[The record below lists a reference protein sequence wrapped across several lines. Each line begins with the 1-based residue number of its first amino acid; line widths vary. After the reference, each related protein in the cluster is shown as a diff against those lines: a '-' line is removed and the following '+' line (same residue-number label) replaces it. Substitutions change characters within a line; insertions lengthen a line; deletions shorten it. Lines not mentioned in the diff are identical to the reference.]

1 MLGHAED
8 GGMPPSQRLIDVG
21 TADAP
26 LRIHVATWAGSPDAP
41 PLVMLHGI
49 WDTWRIFAR
58 VGAALAAE
66 RTVHALDLRGHG
78 DSDKPET
85 GYAIEEYAAD
95 VRGVLDA
102 LGLARADLL
111 GFSLGASVA
120 TRLAADTPERVA
132 RLLLEDPPHSPDADP
147 RGRAAWLRTL
157 LELKGQPFE
166 EIVENMGDMYP
177 TRDHATNERSA
188 RALLG
193 TADGPFRA
201 LLDAGPVASDL
212 PARLA
217 AAARPTL
224 ILRADPASGGALTAR
239 GRDELR
245 AALPTAQLVEF
256 PEVGHL
262 IHAEREAAFLAAVEE
277 FLRQVG

>member
-8 GGMPPSQRLIDVG
+8 GGLTPAQQLIEVG

-26 LRIHVATWAGSPDAP
+26 LRIHVATWSGPPNAT
-41 PLVMLHGI
+41 PLVLLHGI

-78 DSDKPET
+78 DSDKPQT
-85 GYAIEEYAAD
+85 GYDIGDYAAD

-102 LGLARADLL
+102 LSIAHADLL
-111 GFSLGASVA
+111 GFSLGTLVA
-120 TRLAADTPERVA
+120 TRLASDTPERVA
-132 RLLLEDPPHSPDADP
+132 RLLLEDPPHSPDVDP
-147 RGRAAWLRTL
+147 RGRAAWFRTL
-157 LELKGQPFE
+157 LELKQRPFE
-166 EIVENMGDMYP
+166 EVVESMGDMYP
-177 TRDHATNERSA
+177 TRDRATNERSA

-193 TADGPFRA
+193 TADGPLRTLA
-201 LLDAGPVASDL
+201 DADPTANDL

-224 ILRADPASGGALTAR
+224 ILRADPSFGGALTER
-239 GRDELR
+239 GRDEVL
-245 AALPTAQLVEF
+245 AALPGAQLVEF
-256 PEVGHL
+256 PDTGHL
-262 IHAEREAAFLAAVEE
+262 IHGEREAEFLAAVEG
-277 FLRQVG
+277 FLRQED

>member
-8 GGMPPSQRLIDVG
+8 GGLTPAQQLIEVG

-26 LRIHVATWAGSPDAP
+26 LRIHVATWSGPPNAT
-41 PLVMLHGI
+41 PLVLLHGI

-78 DSDKPET
+78 DSDKPQT
-85 GYAIEEYAAD
+85 GYDIGAYAAD

-102 LGLARADLL
+102 LSIAHADLL
-111 GFSLGASVA
+111 GFSLGTLVA
-120 TRLAADTPERVA
+120 TRLASDTPERVA
-132 RLLLEDPPHSPDADP
+132 RLLLEDPPHSPDVDP
-147 RGRAAWLRTL
+147 RGRAAWFRTL
-157 LELKGQPFE
+157 LELKQRPFE
-166 EIVENMGDMYP
+166 EVVESMGDMYP
-177 TRDHATNERSA
+177 TRDRATNERSA

-193 TADGPFRA
+193 TADGPLRTLA
-201 LLDAGPVASDL
+201 DADPTANDL

-224 ILRADPASGGALTAR
+224 ILRADPSFGGALTER
-239 GRDELR
+239 GRDEVL
-245 AALPTAQLVEF
+245 AALPGAQLVEF
-256 PEVGHL
+256 PDTGHL
-262 IHAEREAAFLAAVEE
+262 IHGEREAEFLAAVEG
-277 FLRQVG
+277 FLRQED

>member
-1 MLGHAED
+1 MLGHSED
-8 GGMPPSQRLIDVG
+8 GGLPPSQQLIDVG
-21 TADAP
+21 TVGAP
-26 LRIHVATWAGSPDAP
+26 LRIHVATWSGPPDAA
-41 PLVMLHGI
+41 PLLLLHGI

-66 RTVHALDLRGHG
+66 RTVHAVDLRGHG

-85 GYAIEEYAAD
+85 DYGHEDYAAD

-102 LGLARADLL
+102 LGVTRVDLL
-111 GFSLGASVA
+111 GFSLGALVA
-120 TRLAADTPERVA
+120 ARLAADTPERVA

-157 LELKGQPFE
+157 LDLKEQPFE
-166 EIVENMGDMYP
+166 EVVEGMGDMYP
-177 TRDHATNERSA
+177 MRDRAVNERSA

-201 LLDAGPVASDL
+201 LLDADPTANDL

-224 ILRADPASGGALTAR
+224 ILRADPDFGGALTAR
-239 GRDELR
+239 GRDELL
-245 AALPTAQLVEF
+245 AALPAAQLVEF
-256 PEVGHL
+256 PDTGHL
-262 IHAEREAAFLAAVEE
+262 IHAEREADFLVPVEG
-277 FLRQVG
+277 FLRQGQ

>member
-1 MLGHAED
+1 MLGHSDD
-8 GGMPPSQRLIDVG
+8 GGLPPAQQLIDVG
-21 TADAP
+21 AAGAP
-26 LRIHVATWAGSPDAP
+26 LQIHVATWSGPSDAI
-41 PLVMLHGI
+41 PLVLLHGI

-85 GYAIEEYAAD
+85 GYELGDYAAD

-102 LGLARADLL
+102 LGVARVDLL
-111 GFSLGASVA
+111 GFSLGALIA
-120 TRLAADTPERVA
+120 TRLAADSPERVA
-132 RLLLEDPPHSPDADP
+132 RLLLEDPPHGPDADP

-157 LELKGQPFE
+157 LELKQQPFE
-166 EIVENMGDMYP
+166 EVVESMGDMYP
-177 TRDHATNERSA
+177 TRDRAINERSA

-201 LLDAGPVASDL
+201 LIDADSTASDL

-224 ILRADPASGGALTAR
+224 ILRADPRFGGALTAR
-239 GRDELR
+239 GRDELL
-245 AALPTAQLVEF
+245 AALTAAQLVEF
-256 PEVGHL
+256 PDAGHL
-262 IHAEREAAFLAAVEE
+262 IHAEREEAFLAATGG
-277 FLRQVG
+277 FLRQAG

>member
-8 GGMPPSQRLIDVG
+8 GGLPPAQQLIEVG

-26 LRIHVATWAGSPDAP
+26 LRIHVATWSGPPNAT
-41 PLVMLHGI
+41 PLVLLHGI

-78 DSDKPET
+78 DSDKPQT
-85 GYAIEEYAAD
+85 GYDVGDYAAD

-102 LGLARADLL
+102 LSIAHADLL
-111 GFSLGASVA
+111 GFSLGTLVA
-120 TRLAADTPERVA
+120 TRLASDTSERVA
-132 RLLLEDPPHSPDADP
+132 RLLLEDPPHSPDVDP
-147 RGRAAWLRTL
+147 RGRAAWFRTL
-157 LELKGQPFE
+157 LELKQRPFE
-166 EIVENMGDMYP
+166 EVVESMGDMYP
-177 TRDHATNERSA
+177 TRDRATNERSA

-193 TADGPFRA
+193 TADGPLRTLA
-201 LLDAGPVASDL
+201 DADPTANDL

-224 ILRADPASGGALTAR
+224 ILRADPSFGGALTER
-239 GRDELR
+239 GRDELL
-245 AALPTAQLVEF
+245 AALPGAQLVEF
-256 PEVGHL
+256 PDTGHL
-262 IHAEREAAFLAAVEE
+262 IHGEREAEFLAAVEG
-277 FLRQVG
+277 FLRQED